1 MHRLIQNQLDGKLVE
16 FPDPAEET
24 KTAEYTIIDTT
35 VSHSSSEEKEV
46 MIDSVH
52 RYNKKIESLNFEYN
66 NMLSQTVS
74 FLLLTSHCSLRT
86 RGRTLRGDCKI
97 CSERRVQ

>member
-1 MHRLIQNQLDGKLVE
+1 LDGKLVE
-16 FPDPAEET
+16 FPDPGEESKNT
-24 KTAEYTIIDTT
+24 EFTLIDTT
-35 VSHSSSEEKEV
+35 VSHTSSEEKEI

-74 FLLLTSHCSLRT
+74 SCALTIHSDSLRT
-86 RGRTLRGDCKI
+86 RGRTLRGVSRI
-97 CSERRVQ
+97 CSGRRERSCK